1 MWMGLRLSMYKRDQR
16 GGAFGGERF
25 HSDSELGAE
34 FYQMAA
40 YVKFY

>member
-1 MWMGLRLSMYKRDQR
+1 MYERDQT
-16 GGAFGGERF
+16 GGAFGGEHF
-25 HSDSELGAE
+25 HSGSELGTE